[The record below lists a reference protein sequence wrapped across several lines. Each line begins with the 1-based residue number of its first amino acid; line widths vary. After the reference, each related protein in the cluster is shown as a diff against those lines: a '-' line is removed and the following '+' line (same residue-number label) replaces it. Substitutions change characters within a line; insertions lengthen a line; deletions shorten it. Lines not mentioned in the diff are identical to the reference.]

1 MQADFIQSNPIALH
15 DINVMPVARWE
26 AGVVELLD
34 CLNPWLNRDWQTQ
47 LVAGSSEPV
56 YLPAATNDAFHRIVF
71 AHGYFNSALHE
82 LAHWC
87 LAGAERRLKEDYD
100 YWYCPDGRDAGQQA
114 AFEQVEVKP
123 QAIEWWLAS
132 VTGRPFRTSTDNLKG
147 TPTDNR
153 PFRQAVQHQAERYL
167 LDGLPARANVAVKRL
182 CDRFGR
188 AWPQASCFSEL
199 PR

>member
-1 MQADFIQSNPIALH
+1 MRAASSPSNLAVVSDLG
-15 DINVMPVARWE
+15 VLPVAQWE
-26 AGVVELLD
+26 TGVSDLLD
-34 CLNPWLNRDWQTQ
+34 CLNPWLERGWQTQ
-47 LVAGSSEPV
+47 LVAGSGEPV
-56 YLPAATNDAFHRIVF
+56 YLPAAAPGDCHRIVF

-87 LAGAERRLKEDYD
+87 LAGAERRLLEDYG

-123 QAIEWWLAS
+123 QAIEWWLACAA
-132 VTGRPFRTSTDNLKG
+132 GRPFRTSTDNLSG

-153 PFRQAVQHQAERYL
+153 PFRQSVQQQAQRYL
-167 LDGLPARANVAVKRL
+167 SDGLPTRAQVALRRL
-182 CDRFGR
+182 CDQFDQ